1 MAHGERGRFA
11 AGLSP
16 RRVLIVAA
24 IFIIGYFSIAI
35 VGNAINRYELA
46 RDQDRLRNEIAA
58 LQSQQQRL
66 DALRT
71 YMQTDEFI
79 ERMARDEGLVRPG
92 DTPVMVAA
100 PTPTGS
106 SSSGA
111 VGPWWERY
119 FGSPEH

>member
-106 SSSGA
+106 SSSGS

-119 FGSPEH
+119 FG